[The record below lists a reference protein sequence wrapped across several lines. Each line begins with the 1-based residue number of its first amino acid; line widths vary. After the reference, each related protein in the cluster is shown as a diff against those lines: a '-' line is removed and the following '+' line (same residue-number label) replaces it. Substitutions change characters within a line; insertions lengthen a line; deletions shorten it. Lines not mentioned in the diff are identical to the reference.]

1 MMVRSI
7 SKSEEN
13 EPLLLLLGLSFVAQT
28 GMKVRLAAAA
38 AIENNAAGFVQVLK
52 NRPF

>member
-7 SKSEEN
+7 SKSEES
-13 EPLLLLLGLSFVAQT
+13 EPLLLLLLGVSFVAQT

-38 AIENNAAGFVQVLK
+38 AIENNAADFEQVLK
-52 NRPF
+52 NF